1 MPLSHCHDCLLCGTL
16 QYAINSITVW
26 NSLRNGTPSNLK
38 LHHISKNPSKK
49 LFWQEDEAL
58 LANEALCLS
67 TMVNLVL

>member
-1 MPLSHCHDCLLCGTL
+1 MGK
-16 QYAINSITVW
+16 NGSITPDLPLCLSIVPHW
-26 NSLRNGTPSNLK
+26 PGGPLRNGTPSNLK